1 MRLDQ
6 PDSKTWGLLCI
17 VLGNMPPNSQKL
29 SQTVFLRSSY
39 EPECDGSD
47 PGQPCAVLDQG
58 YEGPAAVSRV
68 RAQKGTTGS
77 KGSVTS
83 PSFSTSS
90 ETVCRLRGSKLP
102 KEARRK
108 NLQVSK

>member
-1 MRLDQ
+1 MTLSTMELKLITLHRRVLRFDQ
-6 PDSKTWGLLCI
+6 PDSTAWDLLCI
-17 VLGNMPPNSQKL
+17 MLGKMPPNSQKL

-68 RAQKGTTGS
+68 RDPRKGQQD
-77 KGSVTS
+77 
-83 PSFSTSS
+83 
-90 ETVCRLRGSKLP
+90 LRALW
-102 KEARRK
+102 
-108 NLQVSK
+108 